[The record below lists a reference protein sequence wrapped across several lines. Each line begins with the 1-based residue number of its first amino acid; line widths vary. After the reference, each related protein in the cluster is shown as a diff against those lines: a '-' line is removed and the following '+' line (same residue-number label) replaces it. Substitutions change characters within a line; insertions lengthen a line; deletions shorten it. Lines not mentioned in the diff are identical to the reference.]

1 MRIYLLTLCS
11 LLFALPMAASAAT
24 ISFRATPANPG
35 VGDTVRVDVLL
46 DSALPVNAFSGSL
59 HYSPAAVEPATV
71 SDGNSIVSMW
81 ITHPAVTGA
90 STPIP
95 FAGITPGGFSG
106 NKGILF
112 SVLFH
117 AKVAG
122 KVKFSLD
129 ALEVLRN
136 DGAGGNE
143 PTMMQPFILTIG
155 AKSSGGYIEPA
166 DQTPPESFTPV
177 LGTDP
182 QLFDGKTYLVF
193 STLDKGS
200 GVDHYTVA
208 ESRLPAFL
216 LSLFPLT
223 WRVTTSP
230 YALADQNLTS
240 AVYVKAVDRSG
251 NERLNIYPPQHLLSL
266 YEKIALLVILVLVGL
281 LWQKGRR
288 GRRLRKNL

>member
-1 MRIYLLTLCS
+1 MRTHLPILCS
-11 LLFALPMAASAAT
+11 LLFVLPMAASAAT
-24 ISFRATPANPG
+24 ISFRATPTSPG

-46 DSALPVNAFSGSL
+46 DSALPVNAFSGSFHFPL
-59 HYSPAAVEPATV
+59 ATVEPVAV

-81 ITHPAVTGA
+81 ITHPTVTSA
-90 STPIP
+90 DTLIP

-112 SVLFH
+112 SILLRT
-117 AKVAG
+117 KTTG
-122 KVKFSLD
+122 KATFSLD

-143 PTMMQPFILTIG
+143 PTVVQPFTLTIG
-155 AKSSGGYIEPA
+155 AKSSGGYVEPA

-177 LGTDP
+177 LGTDS

-216 LSLFPLT
+216 LSFFPLM
-223 WRVTTSP
+223 WRGVPSP

-240 AVYVKAVDRSG
+240 ATYVKAVDRSG
-251 NERLNIYPPQHLLSL
+251 NERLSIYPPQHLLSV
-266 YEKIALLVILVLVGL
+266 YEKAALLAILILVVL
-281 LWQKGRR
+281 LWQKRKK